1 MKLSVVIPAYNEA
14 ARLPQTLHDACRWL
28 DDRLDAA
35 DLFDAYELLVVD
47 DGSSDSTVAEVERL
61 RADYPRLALLQ
72 QGENRGKGAAVRRGM
87 LAVDGDIRLFMDA
100 DHSTHI
106 QELAK
111 GWPLLRDGADVV
123 IGSRQHKQSDI
134 VQHQSWLRE
143 SMGKCFNRM
152 MRGMTGITLLDTQC
166 GFKLFTAEAAETL
179 FAKQK
184 TEGFSFDV
192 ELIYLAQQAGMR
204 VEEIPVRWINES
216 NSRVRMLIDPIH
228 MAADIARIRRW
239 HGNEKV

>member
-1 MKLSVVIPAYNEA
+1 MKLSVVIPAFNEE
-14 ARLPQTLHDACRWL
+14 ARLPQTLRDACGWL
-28 DDRLDAA
+28 DAHLNEANC
-35 DLFDAYELLVVD
+35 FDDYDLLVVD
-47 DGSSDSTVAEVERL
+47 DGSSDGTVAAVAQL
-61 RADYPRLALLQ
+61 CADYARLKLLQ
-72 QGENRGKGAAVRRGM
+72 QGENRGKGAAVRSGM

-106 QELAK
+106 EELVK
-111 GWPLLRDGADVV
+111 GWPLLLDGADVV
-123 IGSRQHKQSDI
+123 IGSRQHRQSDI

-152 MRGMTGITLLDTQC
+152 MRSMTGITLQDTQC
-166 GFKLFTAEAAETL
+166 GFKLFTAAAAEQL
-179 FAKQK
+179 FAQQQAD
-184 TEGFSFDV
+184 GFSFDV

-239 HGNEKV
+239 HRHG